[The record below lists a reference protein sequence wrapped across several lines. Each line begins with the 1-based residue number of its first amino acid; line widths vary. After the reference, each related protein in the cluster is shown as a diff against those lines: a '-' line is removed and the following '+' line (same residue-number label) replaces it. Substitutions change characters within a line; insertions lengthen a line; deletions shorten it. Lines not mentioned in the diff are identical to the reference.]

1 MAMNQYLQD
10 LLKETKTV
18 IIPGFGALT
27 ITNEST
33 GEIMF
38 MSYLKFDD
46 GTLVKHV
53 AQVEG
58 VDTDEAKARIAKFVN
73 EMTIVLDSGANFQL
87 KNFGSFKKVDGE
99 IAFEKGEGSSSQTVA
114 PVIAE
119 PVVVVEVPEPAQ
131 EEPATAPIE
140 ESTQPEIEPIP
151 EPTPI
156 VEEVPK
162 SDLDSILENPIVS
175 VQEAKV
181 EETTEIPVEIV
192 PEPVLENTETE
203 LSSETP
209 IPVVEEVA
217 QNTPEPVDVTPLAE
231 PVSVTPT
238 IQEESTTVSQEEKQE
253 EPTPVPVITHPKSEK
268 KPTDKKEKAAP
279 TKKKTG
285 VFAYIL
291 YGIVVIIL
299 GAGTYIAINFNDLK
313 KDFPILADLAGENE
327 VIADSTDLKEL
338 TNENEEISSD
348 TMPEAEPIPS
358 ETVEQPEVTEPTPA
372 PEPAPAPKP
381 TPKQVS
387 IPKPVVKPVTTST
400 PKPVSKPSGS
410 SKSFPQPD
418 LSKPFHIIAGSFGS
432 EANAKKLASDLK
444 SKGMNQISIGEQ
456 GGMYRVSIKGFT
468 SKEEASKA
476 LPSVQ
481 GTVPSAWVY
490 NWK

>member
-10 LLKETKTV
+10 LLKETKTL

-27 ITNEST
+27 ITNQST

-87 KNFGSFKKVDGE
+87 KNFGLFKKIGGE
-99 IAFEKGEGSSSQTVA
+99 IVFERGEGSSTSATP
-114 PVIAE
+114 PVLHQ
-119 PVVVVEVPEPAQ
+119 PVVEAEAAEPAQ
-131 EEPATAPIE
+131 EKPENTPSE
-140 ESTQPEIEPIP
+140 EIILAEIEPNL
-151 EPTPI
+151 EPNPI
-156 VEEVPK
+156 VKETPK
-162 SDLDSILENPIVS
+162 SDLDSILNNPIVS
-175 VQEAKV
+175 DQKTKV
-181 EETTEIPVEIV
+181 EENAEIAAEIIS
-192 PEPVLENTETE
+192 EPVLENTETVK
-203 LSSETP
+203 STDTP
-209 IPVVEEVA
+209 ILVLEEVV
-217 QNTPEPVDVTPLAE
+217 QNTHEPVDVTPVSE
-231 PVSVTPT
+231 SVSVTPT
-238 IQEESTTVSQEEKQE
+238 IQKETTPVSHEEKQE
-253 EPTPVPVITHPKSEK
+253 EAAPVTAQHKSEK
-268 KPTDKKEKAAP
+268 KNTDNKEKAAP
-279 TKKKTG
+279 EKKKTG

-313 KDFPILADLAGENE
+313 KDFPVLADLAGDNE
-327 VIADSTDLKEL
+327 VIADSTKLKEL
-338 TNENEEISSD
+338 TNENEEIYSD

-358 ETVEQPEVTEPTPA
+358 ETVEQPETSDPSPGPD
-372 PEPAPAPKP
+372 PEPVQKPKP
-381 TPKQVS
+381 NSVS
-387 IPKPVVKPVTTST
+387 K
-400 PKPVSKPSGS
+400 PKPVSKPNATSTPKPISKPSSS

-444 SKGMNQISIGEQ
+444 AKGMIQISIGEQ
-456 GGMYRVSIKGFT
+456 GGMYRVSIKGFS
-468 SKEEASKA
+468 SKEDASAA
-476 LPSVQ
+476 LPTVQ
-481 GTVPSAWVY
+481 GTVPSAWIY